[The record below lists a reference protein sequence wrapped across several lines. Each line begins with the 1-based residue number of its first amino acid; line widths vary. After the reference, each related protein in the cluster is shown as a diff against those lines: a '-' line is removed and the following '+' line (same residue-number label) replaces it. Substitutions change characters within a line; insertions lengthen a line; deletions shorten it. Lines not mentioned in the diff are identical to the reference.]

1 MNRLLVRCKAICSRM
16 LIVFM
21 LTSMLPAIHVSAAGV
36 TPPDSDAWTPYQQFL
51 NSDVSKK
58 EDMRATWIV
67 TVYNSDWPSSA
78 SLAITDTAA
87 RVEKQKQELS
97 NILDAAVASNLNAVM
112 FQVRPSSDALYK
124 SDLVP
129 WSTVMT
135 GTPGGDPGF
144 DPLEYAIDE
153 AHKRGIEL
161 HAWFNPY
168 RAATAVNDAMVAQLK
183 ALPKSI
189 FNTHF
194 DWIKKAYDG
203 VYVVDPGI
211 PEAQAW
217 IADSVMEVVNKYDID
232 GVHFDDY
239 FYHEGKAYDYDDKAT
254 FEKYKGGFT
263 DIGDWRRNNT
273 YKLISDI
280 SQKIRSAKPWV
291 QFGISPAGMWG
302 NIKDGHVNGSPTAG
316 GGPNYDRAF
325 ADTLRWGN
333 EGLIDYLTPQVYWPF
348 GRDVAPYGV
357 IATWWA
363 DHLTNPNTKLYMGM
377 GLYRVNDTTNP
388 TETGFLDPY
397 AKEEIIREI
406 QLNTNY
412 RSDITGRGIDG
423 SFLYQGSNI
432 VPGSR
437 IYKKEAVEEGVRT
450 AWVNKA
456 IAPKSTWKSSV
467 APAMPTNV
475 TAEAVDGVTQVTWTS
490 NDETGSTAYYAIYR
504 FAQNE
509 NLDTSDSTKIIAV
522 VGKAVDSDGKDIT
535 SYTDTAISDPSKVQY
550 VVTALDRLQNES
562 SPNAP
567 TPVSAID
574 ADITTA
580 AGTAPVLPLSV
591 KVNMTSGSPANM
603 MVKWDKITDPNLYS
617 AAGNS
622 FDVTGKVIHANG
634 TQTEMTVTAHVSVVA
649 PAIKYINPVIVR
661 TEQNTA
667 PVFPATVDVI
677 YTDSTVSSLPVI
689 WETPDPEDY
698 KNAAPFDEYRN
709 PSVKGI
715 QGIVDGTNLKAEG
728 NYIVYPAVNLYA
740 PIAVTTRVGIPPILP
755 PSVNTTY
762 TDGTSSSVAVV
773 WDDIPAENY
782 ASINDFT
789 VKGTVEGAAMKV
801 EAAVTVESA
810 VNIVSIDPVYVKT
823 GIGVAPKLPNTVKV
837 TYDDG
842 TKDTVLVTW
851 PIVDPAVDCL
861 TTHRFTVTGTINGT
875 STNVTATV
883 EVAAVIVLDDFEN
896 GVVNSGA
903 AQSMIKWTG
912 DSASST
918 PPTLSYDTA
927 IKHSGNSSLK
937 VDYKL
942 SKVAGTASAYVRPNQ
957 GTGLVFKPG
966 EVPQKIGFW
975 VYGNNVTT
983 FALRAEFRSGITA
996 GSTNTNQNISNT
1008 LNFTG
1013 WKYLEYTVAPSYQ
1026 TTGLTITLMPGI
1038 VATSSNDKVDS
1049 TIYIDDLVAVYGSE
1063 TKDTAEISG
1072 AIAAAQSLYDST
1084 TAGTGHGQYPLS
1096 ERTGLNAAI
1105 DAAASVMNNPAAVMA
1120 DLYSATDL
1128 LNSAVEAYIAAQ
1140 IVSERHQIIED
1151 YEDHGSGKSIVD
1163 WINDGGS
1170 TKPTIS
1176 YNNDPNYV
1184 KDGNR
1189 SFKIDYNFAG
1199 TTGTASAYVKGASY
1213 PNQKL
1218 KFTGENTPNKIG
1230 FWLYGNDETIFS
1242 LRAEIRKADG
1252 SSATTANFLPANS
1265 VMKSGWNFVTYDVP
1279 QATFN
1284 ASTGLLLNIMP
1295 GLVETSAA
1303 GRVNSTIYI
1312 DDLTAIYNVAPAATL
1327 NKTGLIGAIA
1337 TAKSLLLG
1345 AVEGTQGGQYPIG
1358 STAILNDA
1366 LIAAQSLVNST
1377 VQSDIDLAAETLNA
1391 AVNTFKTS
1399 QIPLIDIQGLKA
1411 AIDAAKAKHDLA
1423 VEGALPG
1430 QYQSGAKAALQAA
1443 IDAANTV
1450 YNNAGATQGDV
1461 EAAKTALAQ
1470 AVADFDGMV
1479 VSPLVTIDLDAA
1491 IAKAKALHDGA
1502 VAGTEPGQYPQQSID
1517 DLLSA
1522 ITAATTDKADAE
1534 TQSDIDRIL
1543 NDLNPAIKAF
1553 EDAMVPLDVDKTELI
1568 EAIADAQA
1576 KVNSTVVG
1584 TLGGQYP
1591 QNAKTAVTT
1600 AIAAAQVVLGDIH
1613 ADQDAIDVAVAALK
1627 TEVAKYLA
1635 ARIAAPWDK
1644 YHVPEETPVNKRE
1657 MRAAWISTV
1666 VNIDWPSTDSWKIED
1681 TQARAAAQ
1689 KADLIKILDDLA
1701 ETGANAVMFQV
1712 RPTSDAFYK
1721 SELAP
1726 WSYWLTG
1733 KQDVDPGFDP
1743 LEFAIE
1749 EAHKRNL
1756 ELHAWANPYRV
1767 SMPAAMYKDE
1777 SGKPLSD
1784 LKAVGD
1790 MLSKVPDSIYAKHP
1804 EWVKVGTNRF
1814 VLDPGIPEAAKYV
1827 EDSVMEIVENYDI
1840 DGIHFDDYFYV
1851 GSNGGFDAG
1860 YSDQSTYD
1868 TYADKTEFPKIE
1880 DWRRN
1885 NTYTLV
1891 KNLHNRI
1898 NAEKPW
1904 VKFGISPAGVW
1915 GNIKDGHPDG
1925 SETSAGIPNYDRAY
1939 ADTKKWVLEEIIDY
1953 ITPQV
1958 YWTFANSAAGYG
1970 VVSSWWSDLLKNN
1983 PDVKTQLYMGVG
1995 LYWLDPKEAATDKYW
2010 TTEGVGDQEIARQL
2024 KFNAANPN
2032 IDGTMIFTYNS
2043 FKANSPN
2050 ANSAASL
2057 IKNDLWATK
2066 ALMPAMPWKGGVAPE
2081 APVLVNAAFEDGS
2094 HTISWQDN
2102 DENTAYYAVYRF
2114 EDNEAVNINN
2124 PVKLIATVRKSE
2136 TGLQSYIDHTGK
2148 PTSNYVVTALNRLSD
2163 ESIPSNESTQLP
2175 IIDTTALDSVIVAA
2189 VELMDNAEVGTE
2201 AGQYPQEAIDALTAA
2216 VTIASAI
2223 KDNAKTQ
2230 EEIDRAVEGLKVAVE
2245 SFKAAQIPDP
2255 NVKVEKVSLDKET
2268 LQLNVGGVY
2277 QLNAIITPSGAAN
2290 KNVTWTSSDDGIAAV
2305 DNTGKVTAIAEGIAV
2320 ITVTTEDGNKTATSV
2335 VTVSM
2340 PSETIDTTELDNQI
2354 QIATDLRDTA
2364 AIGTNPGQYP
2374 QSAKDALEAAI
2385 TAALTAK
2392 ADAKTQEEIDRAVE
2406 GLKVAVESFKAAQIP
2421 DPNVK
2426 VEEVSLDKETL
2437 QLNVGGVYQFKAT
2450 ITPSGAANKNVTWT
2464 SSDDGIAA
2472 VDNTGKVTAIAE
2484 GIAVI
2489 TVTTEDG
2496 NKTATSVVTVS
2507 EPSESID
2514 TTELDNQIQIA
2525 TDLRDT
2531 AAIGTKPGQYPQS
2544 AKDALEAAIT
2554 AALTAKADAKTQEE
2568 IDSAT
2573 VNLKSAVARFIAAK
2587 IPAKVIHV
2595 PIHVTG
2601 VSLDKQTLELK
2612 IGDESQLTAAI
2623 RPSNADLME
2632 VTWKSSNENVAIV
2645 DRTGRVV
2652 AKGSGT
2658 AIITVTTTDGN
2669 MIATCI
2675 VNVSDPATEEEET
2688 KPEENVEV
2696 KFSDILGHWAEAS
2709 IKLAAAKGIISGYA
2723 DGTFKPK
2730 SEVTRAEFAVM
2741 LARMLNLQGN
2751 GAELEFND
2759 KAAIGSWAKQGIAQA
2774 VQAGIVKGYSDGSF
2788 RPNAK
2793 ISRVEMVTMIV
2804 NALGFADN
2812 SKATTVFADDAE
2824 IPAWASA
2831 AVAAAVEN
2839 GLVQGVGGNK
2849 FAPNQ
2854 TATRAESVVV
2864 LLRAL
2869 EFASK

>member
-1 MNRLLVRCKAICSRM
+1 MKRLSVRCKVICSRM
-16 LIVFM
+16 LIAFM
-21 LTSMLPAIHVSAAGV
+21 LTSMLPANIHAAGV
-36 TPPDSDAWTPYQQFL
+36 TPPDPNAWTPYQQYL

-78 SLAITDTAA
+78 SLAISDTAA
-87 RVEKQKQELS
+87 RVEKQKKELS
-97 NILDAAVASNLNAVM
+97 TILDAAVDSNLNAVM
-112 FQVRPSSDALYK
+112 FQVRPASDALYK

-144 DPLEYAIDE
+144 DPLEYAINE

-194 DWIKKAYDG
+194 DWIKKSYDG

-217 IADSVMEVVNKYDID
+217 VEDCVMEVVNKYNID

-273 YKLISDI
+273 YKLISDL

-302 NIKDGHVNGSPTAG
+302 NIKDGHANGSPTAG
-316 GGPNYDRAF
+316 GGPNYDRDF

-333 EGLIDYLTPQVYWPF
+333 EGLVDYLTPQVYWPF

-357 IATWWA
+357 IASWWA
-363 DHLTNPNTKLYMGM
+363 DHVTNPNTKLYMGM
-377 GLYRVNDTTNP
+377 GLYRVNDTTNS

-397 AKEEIIREI
+397 AKDEIIREI

-412 RSDITGRGIDG
+412 ISEITGRGING

-432 VPGSR
+432 VPGTG
-437 IYKKEAVEEGVRT
+437 IYKKEAVEKGVRT
-450 AWVNKA
+450 VWANKA

-475 TAEAVDGVTQVTWTS
+475 TAETAAGVTQVTWTS
-490 NDETGSTAYYAIYR
+490 NDEIGSTAYYVIYR
-504 FAQNE
+504 FAQDE

-522 VGKAVDSDGKDIT
+522 VGKTVDSDGKDMT
-535 SYTDTAISDPSKVQY
+535 SYTDTAVSDSSKVQY
-550 VVTALDRLQNES
+550 VVTALDSLHNES

-567 TPVSAID
+567 APVSAID
-574 ADITTA
+574 AEITTA
-580 AGTAPVLPLSV
+580 VGTAPVLPVSV

-622 FDVTGKVIHANG
+622 FDVTGTVINTNG
-634 TQTEMTVTAHVSVVA
+634 TLTEMTATAHVSVVVR
-649 PAIKYINPVIVR
+649 AIKYINPVIVT

-677 YTDSTVSSLPVI
+677 YTDNTVSSLPVI
-689 WETPDPEDY
+689 WETPDPADY
-698 KNAAPFDEYRN
+698 KNAAPFNEYKN

-728 NYIVYPAVNLYA
+728 NYIVYPAVNSYA
-740 PIAVTTRVGIPPILP
+740 PIAVKTRVGIPPILP
-755 PSVNTTY
+755 PSVNATY
-762 TDGTSSSVAVV
+762 SDGTSSSVAVV
-773 WDDIPAENY
+773 WDDIPAAYY
-782 ASINDFT
+782 ASINAFT
-789 VKGTVEGAAMKV
+789 VKGTVEGAAMKA
-801 EAAVTVESA
+801 EAAVTVERA

-837 TYDDG
+837 TYDDD

-851 PIVDPAVDCL
+851 PSVDPAVNCIS
-861 TTHRFTVTGTINGT
+861 THRFTVTGTINGT

-896 GVVNSGA
+896 GVINGGA
-903 AQSMIKWTG
+903 AQSMMKWTG
-912 DSASST
+912 DSVSST

-957 GTGLVFKPG
+957 GTGIVFKPG
-966 EVPQKIGFW
+966 EVPQKIGLW
-975 VYGNNVTT
+975 VYGNNVKTYS
-983 FALRAEFRSGITA
+983 LRAEFRAGITT
-996 GSTNTNQNISNT
+996 GSTNTNQDISNT

-1026 TTGLTITLMPGI
+1026 STGLCITLMPGI
-1038 VATSSNDKVDS
+1038 IATSSNDKVDS

-1084 TAGTGHGQYPLS
+1084 TAGTGNGQYPLS
-1096 ERTGLNAAI
+1096 ERKGLNAAI

-1120 DLYSATDL
+1120 DIYSATDL
-1128 LNSAVEAYIAAQ
+1128 LNSAVDAYIAVQ

-1151 YEDHGSGKSIVD
+1151 YEDHGSGKSMVD

-1170 TKPTIS
+1170 TKPAIS
-1176 YNNDPNYV
+1176 YINDPNYV
-1184 KDGNR
+1184 KNGNR

-1199 TTGTASAYVKGASY
+1199 TSGTASAYVKGASY
-1213 PNQKL
+1213 PNPKL
-1218 KFTGENTPNKIG
+1218 KFTGDDTPNKIG
-1230 FWLYGNDETIFS
+1230 FWLYGNNETIFS

-1252 SSATTANFLPANS
+1252 SSPTTANFLPSNS
-1265 VMKSGWNFVTYDVP
+1265 VMKSGWNFVTYDLSL
-1279 QATFN
+1279 ANFN

-1312 DDLTAIYNVAPAATL
+1312 DDLTAIYNITPAATL
-1327 NKTGLIGAIA
+1327 NKTALIGAIA

-1358 STAILNDA
+1358 STANLNVA
-1366 LIAAQSLVNST
+1366 LIAAQSLVSST
-1377 VQSDIDLAAETLNA
+1377 VQSDIDSAAETLNA

-1399 QIPLIDIQGLKA
+1399 QIPLIDYQGLKA

-1450 YNNAGATQGDV
+1450 YNNAGATKDDV
-1461 EAAKTALAQ
+1461 EEAKTALAQ
-1470 AVADFDGMV
+1470 AVADFDGRV

-1517 DLLSA
+1517 DLASA
-1522 ITAATTDKADAE
+1522 ITAATTAKADAG
-1534 TQSDIDRIL
+1534 TQTDIDRIL
-1543 NDLNPAIKAF
+1543 NNLNAVIKTF
-1553 EDAMVPLDVDKTELI
+1553 EDAMVPLVVDKTELN
-1568 EAIADAQA
+1568 EAIAVAQA
-1576 KVNSTVVG
+1576 KVNATVAG

-1591 QNAKTAVTT
+1591 QAAKTAVTT
-1600 AIAAAQVVLGDIH
+1600 AIAAAQVVLVDIH
-1613 ADQDAIDVAVAALK
+1613 AKQDAIDDAVAALN

-1644 YHVPEETPVNKRE
+1644 YNIPEETPVNKRE

-1681 TQARAAAQ
+1681 TQARMAVQ
-1689 KADLIKILDDLA
+1689 KADLIKILDDLV

-1733 KQDVDPGFDP
+1733 KQDGDPGFDP
-1743 LEFAIE
+1743 LQFAIE

-1767 SMPAAMYKDE
+1767 SMPAALYQDE
-1777 SGKPLSD
+1777 SGKPLTD
-1784 LKAVGD
+1784 LNAVGD

-1804 EWVKVGTNRF
+1804 EWIKVGTSRF
-1814 VLDPGIPEAAKYV
+1814 VLDPGIPEAQKYV
-1827 EDSVMEIVENYDI
+1827 EDSIMEIVENYDI

-1860 YSDQSTYD
+1860 YSDKSTYD
-1868 TYADKTEFPKIE
+1868 TYADKAQFPKIE

-1891 KNLHNRI
+1891 NNLHNKI
-1898 NAEKPW
+1898 NAVKPW

-1925 SETSAGIPNYDRAY
+1925 SDTSAGIPNYDRAY
-1939 ADTKKWVLEEIIDY
+1939 ADTKKWVLEGIIDY
-1953 ITPQV
+1953 ICPQV

-1983 PDVKTQLYMGVG
+1983 PSVQTQLYIGVG
-1995 LYWLDPKEAATDKYW
+1995 LYWLNPDDEVTSDKYW
-2010 TTEGVGDQEIARQL
+2010 TTLGVGDQEIARQL
-2024 KFNAANPN
+2024 KFNAANPD

-2043 FKANSPN
+2043 FKANYPN
-2050 ANSAASL
+2050 AISAASL
-2057 IKNDLWATK
+2057 IRTTYGLTK
-2066 ALMPAMPWKGGVAPE
+2066 PLCRQCRG
-2081 APVLVNAAFEDGS
+2081 
-2094 HTISWQDN
+2094 
-2102 DENTAYYAVYRF
+2102 R
-2114 EDNEAVNINN
+2114 
-2124 PVKLIATVRKSE
+2124 
-2136 TGLQSYIDHTGK
+2136 
-2148 PTSNYVVTALNRLSD
+2148 
-2163 ESIPSNESTQLP
+2163 
-2175 IIDTTALDSVIVAA
+2175 
-2189 VELMDNAEVGTE
+2189 VELH
-2201 AGQYPQEAIDALTAA
+2201 
-2216 VTIASAI
+2216 
-2223 KDNAKTQ
+2223 
-2230 EEIDRAVEGLKVAVE
+2230 LK
-2245 SFKAAQIPDP
+2245 
-2255 NVKVEKVSLDKET
+2255 
-2268 LQLNVGGVY
+2268 
-2277 QLNAIITPSGAAN
+2277 
-2290 KNVTWTSSDDGIAAV
+2290 
-2305 DNTGKVTAIAEGIAV
+2305 
-2320 ITVTTEDGNKTATSV
+2320 
-2335 VTVSM
+2335 
-2340 PSETIDTTELDNQI
+2340 
-2354 QIATDLRDTA
+2354 LR
-2364 AIGTNPGQYP
+2364 Y
-2374 QSAKDALEAAI
+2374 
-2385 TAALTAK
+2385 
-2392 ADAKTQEEIDRAVE
+2392 
-2406 GLKVAVESFKAAQIP
+2406 
-2421 DPNVK
+2421 
-2426 VEEVSLDKETL
+2426 
-2437 QLNVGGVYQFKAT
+2437 
-2450 ITPSGAANKNVTWT
+2450 
-2464 SSDDGIAA
+2464 
-2472 VDNTGKVTAIAE
+2472 
-2484 GIAVI
+2484 
-2489 TVTTEDG
+2489 
-2496 NKTATSVVTVS
+2496 
-2507 EPSESID
+2507 
-2514 TTELDNQIQIA
+2514 
-2525 TDLRDT
+2525 
-2531 AAIGTKPGQYPQS
+2531 
-2544 AKDALEAAIT
+2544 
-2554 AALTAKADAKTQEE
+2554 
-2568 IDSAT
+2568 
-2573 VNLKSAVARFIAAK
+2573 
-2587 IPAKVIHV
+2587 
-2595 PIHVTG
+2595 
-2601 VSLDKQTLELK
+2601 
-2612 IGDESQLTAAI
+2612 
-2623 RPSNADLME
+2623 
-2632 VTWKSSNENVAIV
+2632 
-2645 DRTGRVV
+2645 
-2652 AKGSGT
+2652 
-2658 AIITVTTTDGN
+2658 
-2669 MIATCI
+2669 
-2675 VNVSDPATEEEET
+2675 
-2688 KPEENVEV
+2688 
-2696 KFSDILGHWAEAS
+2696 
-2709 IKLAAAKGIISGYA
+2709 
-2723 DGTFKPK
+2723 
-2730 SEVTRAEFAVM
+2730 
-2741 LARMLNLQGN
+2741 
-2751 GAELEFND
+2751 
-2759 KAAIGSWAKQGIAQA
+2759 
-2774 VQAGIVKGYSDGSF
+2774 
-2788 RPNAK
+2788 
-2793 ISRVEMVTMIV
+2793 
-2804 NALGFADN
+2804 
-2812 SKATTVFADDAE
+2812 
-2824 IPAWASA
+2824 
-2831 AVAAAVEN
+2831 
-2839 GLVQGVGGNK
+2839 
-2849 FAPNQ
+2849 
-2854 TATRAESVVV
+2854 
-2864 LLRAL
+2864 
-2869 EFASK
+2869 

>member
-1 MNRLLVRCKAICSRM
+1 MNRLSVRCKAICSWM
-16 LIVFM
+16 LIVVM

-36 TPPDSDAWTPYQQFL
+36 TPPDSDAWTPYQQYL

-78 SLAITDTAA
+78 SLAISDATE

-112 FQVRPSSDALYK
+112 FQVRSSSDALYK

-129 WSTVMT
+129 WSIVMT

-144 DPLEYAIDE
+144 DPLEYAINE

-273 YKLISDI
+273 YKLISDL

-291 QFGISPAGMWG
+291 QFGISPAGMWA
-302 NIKDGHVNGSPTAG
+302 NMKDGHVNGSPTAG
-316 GGPNYDRAF
+316 GGPNYDRSF

-377 GLYRVNDTTNP
+377 GLYRVNDTTNS
-388 TETGFLDPY
+388 TETAFLDPY
-397 AKEEIIREI
+397 AKDEIIREI

-412 RSDITGRGIDG
+412 RSEMTGRGIDG

-432 VPGSR
+432 VPGSK

-450 AWVNKA
+450 AWANKA
-456 IAPKSTWKSSV
+456 IAPKLTWKSSV

-475 TAEAVDGVTQVTWTS
+475 TAEAVDGVTQVAWTS
-490 NDETGSTAYYAIYR
+490 SDETDSTAYYVIYR
-504 FAQNE
+504 FAQDE
-509 NLDTSDSTKIIAV
+509 NPDTSDSTKIIAV
-522 VGKAVDSDGKDIT
+522 VGKTIT
-535 SYTDTAISDPSKVQY
+535 SYTDTAVSDPSKVQY
-550 VVTALDRLQNES
+550 VVTALDRLHNES

-574 ADITTA
+574 ADLTTA
-580 AGTAPVLPLSV
+580 VGTAPVLPVSV

-603 MVKWDKITDPNLYS
+603 MVKWEKITDPNLYS

-622 FDVTGKVIHANG
+622 FDVTGTVIHTNG
-634 TQTEMTVTAHVSVVA
+634 TLTGMTVKAHVSVVA
-649 PAIKYINPVIVR
+649 PAIKYMNPVIVR

-677 YTDSTVSSLPVI
+677 YTDHTVSSLPVI

-698 KNAAPFDEYRN
+698 KNAAPFNEYRN

-728 NYIVYPAVNLYA
+728 NYIVYPAVNVYA

-755 PSVNTTY
+755 PSVNATY

-782 ASINDFT
+782 ASMNNFT

-810 VNIVSIDPVYVKT
+810 VNITSIDPVYVKT

-851 PIVDPAVDCL
+851 PSVDPAVDCL

-875 STNVTATV
+875 STTVTATV

-896 GVVNSGA
+896 GVVNGGA
-903 AQSMIKWTG
+903 AQSMIRWTG

-927 IKHSGNSSLK
+927 IKHSGNSALK

-966 EVPQKIGFW
+966 EVPQKIGFR

-983 FALRAEFRSGITA
+983 FALRAEFRAGITA

-1038 VATSSNDKVDS
+1038 VATSTNDKVDS

-1063 TKDTAEISG
+1063 TKDTTEISG

-1084 TAGTGHGQYPLS
+1084 TAGTGHGQHPLS
-1096 ERTGLNAAI
+1096 ERMGLYAAI
-1105 DAAASVMNNPAAVMA
+1105 EAAASVMNNPAAVMA

-1128 LNSAVEAYIAAQ
+1128 LNSAVDAYIAAQ

-1176 YNNDPNYV
+1176 YNNDPHYV
-1184 KDGNR
+1184 KNGNR

-1252 SSATTANFLPANS
+1252 TSATTANFLPANS

-1303 GRVNSTIYI
+1303 GRVNSTIYM
-1312 DDLTAIYNVAPAATL
+1312 DDLTAIYNVTPAATL
-1327 NKTGLIGAIA
+1327 NKTALIGAIA

-1366 LIAAQSLVNST
+1366 LIAAQSLVSST
-1377 VQSDIDLAAETLNA
+1377 VQSDIDRAAETLNA

-1411 AIDAAKAKHDLA
+1411 AIDSAKAKHDLA

-1430 QYQSGAKAALQAA
+1430 QYQSGAKAALQAV

-1502 VAGTEPGQYPQQSID
+1502 DAGTEPGQYPQQSID
-1517 DLLSA
+1517 DLASA
-1522 ITAATTDKADAE
+1522 ITAATTAKADAK

-1543 NDLNPAIKAF
+1543 NDLNAVIKAF
-1553 EDAMVPLDVDKTELI
+1553 EDAMVPLNVDKTELNM
-1568 EAIADAQA
+1568 AIADAQA

-1600 AIAAAQVVLGDIH
+1600 AIAAAQAVVGDIH
-1613 ADQDAIDVAVAALK
+1613 ADQVAIDVAVAALN

-1644 YHVPEETPVNKRE
+1644 YNVPEETPVNKRE

-1681 TQARAAAQ
+1681 TQARAAVQ

-1743 LEFAIE
+1743 LQFAIE

-1784 LKAVGD
+1784 LNAVGN
-1790 MLSKVPDSIYAKHP
+1790 MLSQVPDSIYAKHP
-1804 EWVKVGTNRF
+1804 EWIKIGTSRF

-1898 NAEKPW
+1898 NEAKPW

-1915 GNIKDGHPDG
+1915 GNKKDGHPDG

-1970 VVSSWWSDLLKNN
+1970 VVSSWWSDLLENN
-1983 PDVKTQLYMGVG
+1983 PDVHTQLYMGVG
-1995 LYWLDPKEAATDKYW
+1995 LYWLNPVEGTTDKFW
-2010 TTEGVGDQEIARQL
+2010 NTPGVGDQEIARQL

-2043 FKANSPN
+2043 LKVNSPN
-2050 ANSAASL
+2050 AASAASL

-2081 APVLVNAAFEDGS
+2081 APVLVSATFEDGS

-2114 EDNEAVNINN
+2114 EDNEAVDINN
-2124 PVKLIATVRKSE
+2124 PVKLIAKVRKSE
-2136 TGLQSYIDHTGK
+2136 TGPQSYTDQTGQ

-2163 ESIPSNESTQLP
+2163 ESIPSNESTQSP
-2175 IIDTTALDSVIVAA
+2175 IIDTSSLDSEIVAA

-2216 VTIASAI
+2216 VSIASAI
-2223 KDNAKTQ
+2223 KVNAKTQ
-2230 EEIDRAVEGLKVAVE
+2230 EEIDRAAEGLKAAVE
-2245 SFKAAQIPDP
+2245 SFKAAQIVDP
-2255 NVKVEKVSLDKET
+2255 NIKVEEVSLDQET

-2277 QLNAIITPSGAAN
+2277 QLKATITPSGAAN

-2340 PSETIDTTELDNQI
+2340 PSETIDTTELDNQLK
-2354 QIATDLRDTA
+2354 IAADLRDTA
-2364 AIGTNPGQYP
+2364 GIGTNPGQYP

-2392 ADAKTQEEIDRAVE
+2392 ADAKTQED
-2406 GLKVAVESFKAAQIP
+2406 
-2421 DPNVK
+2421 
-2426 VEEVSLDKETL
+2426 
-2437 QLNVGGVYQFKAT
+2437 
-2450 ITPSGAANKNVTWT
+2450 
-2464 SSDDGIAA
+2464 
-2472 VDNTGKVTAIAE
+2472 
-2484 GIAVI
+2484 
-2489 TVTTEDG
+2489 
-2496 NKTATSVVTVS
+2496 
-2507 EPSESID
+2507 
-2514 TTELDNQIQIA
+2514 
-2525 TDLRDT
+2525 
-2531 AAIGTKPGQYPQS
+2531 
-2544 AKDALEAAIT
+2544 
-2554 AALTAKADAKTQEE
+2554 

-2573 VNLKSAVARFIAAK
+2573 VNLRSAVARFIAAK
-2587 IPAKVIHV
+2587 IPVHEVIYV

-2601 VSLDKQTLELK
+2601 VSLDKQTLELN
-2612 IGDESQLTAAI
+2612 IGDESQLTATI
-2623 RPSNADLME
+2623 RPSNADLKQ

-2645 DRTGRVV
+2645 DRAGRVV

-2669 MIATCI
+2669 MTATCV
-2675 VNVSDPATEEEET
+2675 VNVSAPVTEEEEP

-2759 KAAIGSWAKQGIAQA
+2759 MAAIGSWAKQGIAQA
-2774 VQAGIVKGYSDGSF
+2774 VEAGIVKGYSDGSF

-2824 IPAWASA
+2824 IPAWARA

>member
-1 MNRLLVRCKAICSRM
+1 MNRLSVRYKAICSWM
-16 LIVFM
+16 LIVLM

-36 TPPDSDAWTPYQQFL
+36 TPPDSDAWTPYQKFL

-112 FQVRPSSDALYK
+112 FQVRSSSDALYK

-129 WSTVMT
+129 WSVVMT

-144 DPLEYAIDE
+144 DPLEYAIEE

-217 IADSVMEVVNKYDID
+217 IVDSVMEVVNKYDID

-239 FYHEGKAYDYDDKAT
+239 FYHEGKAYDYDDTAT

-263 DIGDWRRNNT
+263 DRGDWRRNNT
-273 YKLISDI
+273 YKLISDL

-302 NIKDGHVNGSPTAG
+302 NMKDGHVNGSPTAG

-377 GLYRVNDTTNP
+377 GLYRVNDTTNA

-397 AKEEIIREI
+397 AKDEIIREI

-412 RSDITGRGIDG
+412 ISEKTGRGIDG

-437 IYKKEAVEEGVRT
+437 IYKKEAVENGVRT
-450 AWVNKA
+450 AWANKA
-456 IAPKSTWKSSV
+456 IAPASSWKSSV

-475 TAEAVDGVTQVTWTS
+475 TAKAVDGVTQVTWTS

-504 FAQNE
+504 FAEDE
-509 NLDTSDSTKIIAV
+509 NVDTSDSTKIIAV
-522 VGKAVDSDGKDIT
+522 VGKTVDGDGKDIT
-535 SYTDTAISDPSKVQY
+535 SYTDTAVSDPSKVQY
-550 VVTALDRLQNES
+550 IVTALDRLQNES

-574 ADITTA
+574 ANITTA
-580 AGTAPVLPLSV
+580 VGTAPVLPVSV
-591 KVNMTSGSPANM
+591 SVNMTSGSPANM

-617 AAGNS
+617 AAGNR
-622 FDVTGKVIHANG
+622 FDVTGTVMNTNG
-634 TQTEMTVTAHVSVVA
+634 TLTEMTVTAHVSVVA
-649 PAIKYINPVIVR
+649 PVIKYINPVIVR

-677 YTDSTVSSLPVI
+677 YTDNTVSSLPVT

-698 KNAAPFDEYRN
+698 KNAAPFNEYRN

-728 NYIVYPAVNLYA
+728 NYIVYPAVDLYA

-755 PSVNTTY
+755 PSVNATY

-773 WDDIPAENY
+773 WDNIPAENY
-782 ASINDFT
+782 ASINTFT

-823 GIGVAPKLPNTVKV
+823 GIGVAPKLPNTVNV
-837 TYDDG
+837 TYDDDS
-842 TKDTVLVTW
+842 KDTLLITW
-851 PIVDPAVDCL
+851 PSVDPAA
-861 TTHRFTVTGTINGT
+861 TSSTRRFTVTGTINGT

-896 GVVNSGA
+896 GGA
-903 AQSMIKWTG
+903 AQSMITWTG
-912 DSASST
+912 GSASNTS
-918 PPTLSYDTA
+918 PDLSYDIA

-937 VDYKL
+937 VDYNLTKAA
-942 SKVAGTASAYVRPNQ
+942 STGSAYLRPNN
-957 GTGLVFKPG
+957 GTGIVFKPG

-975 VYGNNVTT
+975 VYGNNVQTYS
-983 FALRAEFRSGITA
+983 LRAEFRSGLTW
-996 GSTNTNQNISNT
+996 GSPNTNQDIFNT

-1013 WKYLEYTVAPSYQ
+1013 WKYQEYTVAPSYQ
-1026 TTGLTITLMPGI
+1026 ATGLTITLMPGI
-1038 VATSSNDKVDS
+1038 IATSANDKVDS

-1063 TKDTAEISG
+1063 TLDTAEISG

-1084 TAGTGHGQYPLS
+1084 TAGTGNGQYPLS
-1096 ERTGLNAAI
+1096 ERMGLHAAI

-1128 LNSAVEAYIAAQ
+1128 LNSAVDAYMAAQ
-1140 IVSERHQIIED
+1140 IVTERHQIIED
-1151 YEDHGSGKSIVD
+1151 YEDHGSGKSMVD
-1163 WINDGGS
+1163 WISDSNS
-1170 TKPTIS
+1170 NTKPTIS
-1176 YNNDPNYV
+1176 YSNDPNFV
-1184 KDGNR
+1184 KNGNR

-1199 TTGTASAYVKGASY
+1199 TSGTASAYVKGAAY
-1213 PNQKL
+1213 PNSKL
-1218 KFTGENTPNKIG
+1218 KFTGDHTPNKIG
-1230 FWLYGNDETIFS
+1230 FWLYGNDEKINS
-1242 LRAEIRKADG
+1242 LRAEVRKADG

-1284 ASTGLLLNIMP
+1284 SSTGLLLNIMP
-1295 GLVETSAA
+1295 GLVETSTNGS

-1312 DDLTAIYNVAPAATL
+1312 DDLTVIYTVTPAATI
-1327 NKTGLIGAIA
+1327 NETALIGAIA

-1345 AVEGTQGGQYPIG
+1345 AVEGTQGGQYPVG

-1366 LIAAQSLVNST
+1366 LIAAQALVSST
-1377 VQSDIDLAAETLNA
+1377 VQSDIDRAAEILNA
-1391 AVNTFKTS
+1391 AVITFKAS
-1399 QIPLIDIQGLKA
+1399 QVPLIDKPGLKA
-1411 AIDAAKAKHDLA
+1411 AIDTAQAKHDLA
-1423 VEGALPG
+1423 VEGPKPG
-1430 QYQSGAKAALQAA
+1430 QYQSGAKATLQAA
-1443 IDAANTV
+1443 INAANTV
-1450 YNNAGATQGDV
+1450 YINAGATQGDV

-1470 AVADFDGMV
+1470 AVADFDGKV
-1479 VSPLVTIDLDAA
+1479 VPPIVTIDLDAA
-1491 IAKAKALHDGA
+1491 IAKAKALHEGA
-1502 VAGTEPGQYPQQSID
+1502 AAGTEPGQYPQQSMD
-1517 DLLSA
+1517 DMASA
-1522 ITAATTDKADAE
+1522 ITAATTAKADAA
-1534 TQSDIDRIL
+1534 TQTEVDRIL
-1543 NDLNPAIKAF
+1543 NDLNAAIKAF
-1553 EDAMVPLDVDKTELI
+1553 EDAMVPLNVDKSELI
-1568 EAIADAQA
+1568 EAIAAAQA

-1591 QNAKTAVTT
+1591 QDARTAVTT
-1600 AIAAAQVVLGDIH
+1600 AIAAAQAVLGDIH
-1613 ADQDAIDVAVAALK
+1613 AGQDATADAVTDLNI
-1627 TEVAKYLA
+1627 EVATYLA
-1635 ARIAAPWDK
+1635 ARIAAPWDD
-1644 YHVPEETPVNKRE
+1644 YNVPEETPVNKRE

-1681 TQARAAAQ
+1681 TEARAAAQ

-1701 ETGANAVMFQV
+1701 ESGANAVMFQV

-1743 LEFAIE
+1743 LQFAIE
-1749 EAHKRNL
+1749 EAHERNL

-1777 SGKPLSD
+1777 SGNPLKN
-1784 LKAVGD
+1784 LEAVGD
-1790 MLSKVPDSIYAKHP
+1790 MLRTVTDSVYAKHP
-1804 EWVKVGTNRF
+1804 EWIKVGTSRY

-1827 EDSVMEIVENYDI
+1827 EDAVMEIVENYDI

-1868 TYADKTEFPKIE
+1868 TYADKTDFPKIE

-1891 KNLHNRI
+1891 KNLSSRI
-1898 NAEKPW
+1898 NAVKPW

-1915 GNIKDGHPDG
+1915 GNIKDGHLDG
-1925 SETSAGIPNYDRAY
+1925 SDTSAGIPNYDRAY

-1958 YWTFANSAAGYG
+1958 YWTFNNSAAGYG
-1970 VVSSWWSDLLKNN
+1970 IVTSWWSDLLQNYPN
-1983 PDVKTQLYMGVG
+1983 VRTQLYIGVG
-1995 LYWLDPKEAATDKYW
+1995 FYWLNPAEGTTDKYW
-2010 TTEGVGDQEIARQL
+2010 NTLGVGDQEIARQL

-2043 FKANSPN
+2043 LKVNSPN
-2050 ANSAASL
+2050 AISAASL
-2057 IKNDLWATK
+2057 IKNDLWANK

-2081 APVLVNAAFEDGS
+2081 APVLVSAAFENGS
-2094 HTISWQDN
+2094 NTISWQDN
-2102 DENTAYYAVYRF
+2102 DVNTAYYAVYRF
-2114 EDNEAVNINN
+2114 EDNEAVDINN
-2124 PVKLIATVRKSE
+2124 PVKLIAKVRKTE
-2136 TGLQSYIDHTGK
+2136 TGLQSYTDNTGK

-2163 ESIPSNESTQLP
+2163 ESLPSNESL
-2175 IIDTTALDSVIVAA
+2175 
-2189 VELMDNAEVGTE
+2189 
-2201 AGQYPQEAIDALTAA
+2201 
-2216 VTIASAI
+2216 
-2223 KDNAKTQ
+2223 
-2230 EEIDRAVEGLKVAVE
+2230 
-2245 SFKAAQIPDP
+2245 
-2255 NVKVEKVSLDKET
+2255 
-2268 LQLNVGGVY
+2268 
-2277 QLNAIITPSGAAN
+2277 
-2290 KNVTWTSSDDGIAAV
+2290 
-2305 DNTGKVTAIAEGIAV
+2305 
-2320 ITVTTEDGNKTATSV
+2320 
-2335 VTVSM
+2335 
-2340 PSETIDTTELDNQI
+2340 PSETMDTTELDNQI
-2354 QIATDLRDTA
+2354 KIATDLRDTA
-2364 AIGTNPGQYP
+2364 GIGANPGQYP

-2392 ADAKTQEEIDRAVE
+2392 VDAQTQEDID
-2406 GLKVAVESFKAAQIP
+2406 
-2421 DPNVK
+2421 N
-2426 VEEVSLDKETL
+2426 
-2437 QLNVGGVYQFKAT
+2437 
-2450 ITPSGAANKNVTWT
+2450 
-2464 SSDDGIAA
+2464 
-2472 VDNTGKVTAIAE
+2472 
-2484 GIAVI
+2484 
-2489 TVTTEDG
+2489 
-2496 NKTATSVVTVS
+2496 
-2507 EPSESID
+2507 
-2514 TTELDNQIQIA
+2514 
-2525 TDLRDT
+2525 
-2531 AAIGTKPGQYPQS
+2531 
-2544 AKDALEAAIT
+2544 
-2554 AALTAKADAKTQEE
+2554 
-2568 IDSAT
+2568 AT
-2573 VNLKSAVARFIAAK
+2573 VNLKSAVARFMAAK
-2587 IPAKVIHV
+2587 TPERGV
-2595 PIHVTG
+2595 IHVTG

-2612 IGDESQLTAAI
+2612 IGDESRLTATI
-2623 RPSNADLME
+2623 RPSNADITQ
-2632 VTWKSSNENVAIV
+2632 VTWKSSNENVATV
-2645 DRTGRVV
+2645 DSAGRVV

-2658 AIITVTTTDGN
+2658 AIITVTTADGN
-2669 MIATCI
+2669 MTATAV
-2675 VNVSDPATEEEET
+2675 VNVSASTSKPFYKGMVDIDVIKALVEKSNAAPELTFKDVPKDSSIAKTIGLAT
-2688 KPEENVEV
+2688 
-2696 KFSDILGHWAEAS
+2696 
-2709 IKLAAAKGIISGYA
+2709 KLGIIRGYA
-2723 DGTFKPK
+2723 DGSFKANAQ
-2730 SEVTRAEFAVM
+2730 VTRAEFATMLVKALGLTPQDDSSFKDTQGHWAADAIATLKASGIINGYLDGTFKPNQNISRAEIVAMLSKVM
-2741 LARMLNLQGN
+2741 NTTLVKEDKFKDVSGN
-2751 GAELEFND
+2751 WAEAEINALSD
-2759 KAAIGSWAKQGIAQA
+2759 M
-2774 VQAGIVKGYSDGSF
+2774 GIVKGKSSGLF
-2788 RPNAK
+2788 EPNAK
-2793 ISRVEMVTMIV
+2793 
-2804 NALGFADN
+2804 
-2812 SKATTVFADDAE
+2812 
-2824 IPAWASA
+2824 
-2831 AVAAAVEN
+2831 
-2839 GLVQGVGGNK
+2839 
-2849 FAPNQ
+2849 
-2854 TATRAESVVV
+2854 ATRYES
-2864 LLRAL
+2864 LLMILRMLNISLDFSL
-2869 EFASK
+2869 EVE

>member
-1 MNRLLVRCKAICSRM
+1 
-16 LIVFM
+16 M

-36 TPPDSDAWTPYQQFL
+36 TPPDSDAWTPYQKYL

-78 SLAITDTAA
+78 SLAITDPAA

-112 FQVRPSSDALYK
+112 FQVRSSSDALYK

-129 WSTVMT
+129 WSVVMT

-144 DPLEYAIDE
+144 DPLEYAIEE

-183 ALPKSI
+183 ELPKSI

-217 IADSVMEVVNKYDID
+217 IVDSVMEVVNNYDID

-239 FYHEGKAYDYDDKAT
+239 FYHEGKAYDYDDTAT

-263 DIGDWRRNNT
+263 DRGDWRRNNT
-273 YKLISDI
+273 YKLISDL
-280 SQKIRSAKPWV
+280 SQEIRSAKPWV
-291 QFGISPAGMWG
+291 QFGISPAGMWA
-302 NIKDGHVNGSPTAG
+302 NIKDGHANGSPTAG
-316 GGPNYDRAF
+316 GGPNYDRSF

-363 DHLTNPNTKLYMGM
+363 DHLTNSNTKLYMGM
-377 GLYRVNDTTNP
+377 GLYRVNDTTNS
-388 TETGFLDPY
+388 TETGFLDPF

-412 RSDITGRGIDG
+412 ISEITGRGIDG

-450 AWVNKA
+450 AWANKA
-456 IAPKSTWKSSV
+456 IAPKSIWKSSV

-490 NDETGSTAYYAIYR
+490 NDETGSTAYYVIYR
-504 FAQNE
+504 FAQDE
-509 NLDTSDSTKIIAV
+509 NVDTSDSTKIIAV
-522 VGKAVDSDGKDIT
+522 VGKTVDSDGKDIT
-535 SYTDTAISDPSKVQY
+535 SYTDTAVSDPSKVQY

-567 TPVSAID
+567 APVSAID
-574 ADITTA
+574 ANITTA
-580 AGTAPVLPLSV
+580 VGTAPVLPVSV
-591 KVNMTSGSPANM
+591 KVNMTSGTPVNM

-622 FDVTGKVIHANG
+622 FDVTGKVIHTNG
-634 TQTEMTVTAHVSVVA
+634 TLTEMTVKAHVSVVA

-677 YTDSTVSSLPVI
+677 YTDNTVSSLPVL
-689 WETPDPEDY
+689 WETPNPEDY
-698 KNAAPFDEYRN
+698 KNAAPFNEYRN

-715 QGIVDGTNLKAEG
+715 QGTVDGTNLKAEG

-740 PIAVTTRVGIPPILP
+740 PIAVNTRVGIPPILP
-755 PSVNTTY
+755 PSVNATY

-773 WDDIPAENY
+773 WDDIPAANY
-782 ASINDFT
+782 ASTNTFT
-789 VKGTVEGAAMKV
+789 VNGTVEGAAMKV
-801 EAAVTVESA
+801 EAAVTVERA
-810 VNIVSIDPVYVKT
+810 VDIVSIDPVYVKT
-823 GIGVAPKLPNTVKV
+823 GIGVAPKLPSTVKV

-842 TKDTVLVTW
+842 TKDTVLITW
-851 PIVDPAVDCL
+851 PSVDPAVTL
-861 TTHRFTVTGTINGT
+861 STHRFTVTGTINGT

-903 AQSMIKWTG
+903 AQSMMKWTG
-912 DSASST
+912 DSVSST

-957 GTGLVFKPG
+957 GTGIVFKPG

-975 VYGNNVTT
+975 VYGNNVQT
-983 FALRAEFRSGITA
+983 FALRAEFRAGITT

-1013 WKYLEYTVAPSYQ
+1013 WKYLEYPVAPSYQ

-1038 VATSSNDKVDS
+1038 IATSSNDKVDS

-1084 TAGTGHGQYPLS
+1084 TAGTGNGQYPLS
-1096 ERTGLNAAI
+1096 ERIGLHAAI

-1120 DLYSATDL
+1120 DMYSATDL
-1128 LNSAVEAYIAAQ
+1128 LNSAVDAYMAAQ

-1151 YEDHGSGKSIVD
+1151 YEDHGSGKSMVD
-1163 WINDGGS
+1163 WVNDGGS
-1170 TKPTIS
+1170 TRPTIS
-1176 YNNDPNYV
+1176 YTNDPNYV
-1184 KDGNR
+1184 KNGNR

-1199 TTGTASAYVKGASY
+1199 TSGTASAYIKGASY
-1213 PNQKL
+1213 PNPKL
-1218 KFTGENTPNKIG
+1218 KFTGDNTPNKIG

-1242 LRAEIRKADG
+1242 LRAEVRKADG
-1252 SSATTANFLPANS
+1252 SSPTTANFLPANS

-1295 GLVETSAA
+1295 GLVETSAN

-1312 DDLTAIYNVAPAATL
+1312 DDLTAIYNITPAATL
-1327 NKTGLIGAIA
+1327 NKTALIGAIA

-1358 STAILNDA
+1358 SIADLNDA
-1366 LIAAQSLVNST
+1366 LIAAQSLVSST
-1377 VQSDIDLAAETLNA
+1377 VQSDIDRAAEILNA

-1399 QIPLIDIQGLKA
+1399 QIPLIDLQGLKA
-1411 AIDAAKAKHDLA
+1411 AIDAAEAKHDIA

-1450 YNNAGATQGDV
+1450 YNNAGATQGEV

-1470 AVADFDGMV
+1470 AVADFDGKV
-1479 VSPLVTIDLDAA
+1479 VPPLVTIDLEAA

-1502 VAGTEPGQYPQQSID
+1502 AAGTEPGQYPQGAID
-1517 DLLSA
+1517 DLASA
-1522 ITAATTDKADAE
+1522 ITAATTAKADAE
-1534 TQSDIDRIL
+1534 TQTDIDRIL
-1543 NDLNPAIKAF
+1543 NDLNAAIKAF
-1553 EDAMVPLDVDKTELI
+1553 EAAMVPLNVDKTELND
-1568 EAIADAQA
+1568 AIADAQA

-1591 QNAKTAVTT
+1591 QNARTAVTT
-1600 AIAAAQVVLGDIH
+1600 AIAAAQAVLGDIH
-1613 ADQDAIDVAVAALK
+1613 AEQDAIDAAVAALN
-1627 TEVAKYLA
+1627 TEVAKYFA

-1644 YHVPEETPVNKRE
+1644 YNVPEETPVNKRE

-1681 TQARAAAQ
+1681 TQARAVAQ

-1743 LEFAIE
+1743 LQFAIE

-1767 SMPAAMYKDE
+1767 SMPAAMYMDE
-1777 SGKPLSD
+1777 SGKPLPD

-1804 EWVKVGTNRF
+1804 EWIKVGTSRY

-1827 EDSVMEIVENYDI
+1827 EDAVMEIVENYDI

-1898 NAEKPW
+1898 NAAKPW

-1915 GNIKDGHPDG
+1915 GNKKDGHPDG

-1958 YWTFANSAAGYG
+1958 YWTFNNSAAGYG
-1970 VVSSWWSDLLKNN
+1970 VVTSWWSDLLQNN
-1983 PDVKTQLYMGVG
+1983 PDVRTQLYIGVG
-1995 LYWLDPKEAATDKYW
+1995 FYWLNPVEGTTDKYW
-2010 TTEGVGDQEIARQL
+2010 NTLGVGDQEIARQL
-2024 KFNAANPN
+2024 KFNAANPK

-2043 FKANSPN
+2043 LKVNSPN
-2050 ANSAASL
+2050 AISAASL
-2057 IKNDLWATK
+2057 IKNDLWANK

-2081 APVLVNAAFEDGS
+2081 APVLVSAAFEDGS
-2094 HTISWQDN
+2094 NTISWQDN

-2114 EDNEAVNINN
+2114 EDNEAVDINN
-2124 PVKLIATVRKSE
+2124 PVKLIAKVRKTE
-2136 TGLQSYIDHTGK
+2136 TGLQSYTDHTGK

-2175 IIDTTALDSVIVAA
+2175 IVDTSALDSEIAAA

-2223 KDNAKTQ
+2223 KANANTQ
-2230 EEIDRAVEGLKVAVE
+2230 EEIDHAVEGLKAAVE

-2255 NVKVEKVSLDKET
+2255 NVKVEEVSLDKET
-2268 LQLNVGGVY
+2268 LQLNVGDVF
-2277 QLNAIITPSGAAN
+2277 QFKATITPSGAAN
-2290 KNVTWTSSDDGIAAV
+2290 KNVTWTSSDDGIAAI

-2335 VTVSM
+2335 VTVSKPSETIDTTELDSEIAAAEELM
-2340 PSETIDTTELDNQI
+2340 DHAEVGTEAGQYPQEAIDALTAAVTIASAVKINAKTQEEIDRAVEDLKAAVESFKAAQIPDPNVEVEEVSLDKETLQLNVGDVFQLKATITPSDAANKNVTWTSSNDGIAAIDNTGKVTAIAEGTAVITVTTEDGHKTATSVVTVSKPSETIDTTELDNQI
-2354 QIATDLRDTA
+2354 QIAADLRDTA
-2364 AIGTNPGQYP
+2364 RIGTNPGQYP

-2385 TAALTAK
+2385 AAASTAK
-2392 ADAKTQEEIDRAVE
+2392 VDAKTQEDIDSAVE
-2406 GLKVAVESFKAAQIP
+2406 GLKAAVESFKAA
-2421 DPNVK
+2421 
-2426 VEEVSLDKETL
+2426 
-2437 QLNVGGVYQFKAT
+2437 
-2450 ITPSGAANKNVTWT
+2450 
-2464 SSDDGIAA
+2464 
-2472 VDNTGKVTAIAE
+2472 
-2484 GIAVI
+2484 
-2489 TVTTEDG
+2489 
-2496 NKTATSVVTVS
+2496 
-2507 EPSESID
+2507 
-2514 TTELDNQIQIA
+2514 
-2525 TDLRDT
+2525 
-2531 AAIGTKPGQYPQS
+2531 
-2544 AKDALEAAIT
+2544 
-2554 AALTAKADAKTQEE
+2554 
-2568 IDSAT
+2568 
-2573 VNLKSAVARFIAAK
+2573 K
-2587 IPAKVIHV
+2587 IPVPQVIYV

-2601 VSLDKQTLELK
+2601 VSLDKQTLELN

-2623 RPSNADLME
+2623 SPSNADFRQ

-2645 DRTGRVV
+2645 DSAGRVV

-2669 MIATCI
+2669 MTATCV
-2675 VNVSDPATEEEET
+2675 VNVSAPVTEEEET

-2759 KAAIGSWAKQGIAQA
+2759 KTAIGSWATQGIAQA

-2812 SKATTVFADDAE
+2812 SKATTGFADDAD
-2824 IPAWASA
+2824 IPAWARA
-2831 AVAAAVEN
+2831 AVAAAAEN

>member
-1 MNRLLVRCKAICSRM
+1 MNRLFARCKAICSWM
-16 LIVFM
+16 LIVVM

-36 TPPDSDAWTPYQQFL
+36 TPPDSDAWTPYQQYL

-78 SLAITDTAA
+78 SLAISDPAA

-97 NILDAAVASNLNAVM
+97 HILDAAVASNLNAVM
-112 FQVRPSSDALYK
+112 FQVRSSSDALYK

-129 WSTVMT
+129 WSIVMT

-153 AHKRGIEL
+153 AHKRGLEL

-168 RAATAVNDAMVAQLK
+168 RAATAINDAMVAQLK

-217 IADSVMEVVNKYDID
+217 IADSVMEVVDKYDID

-239 FYHEGKAYDYDDKAT
+239 FYHEGKAFDYDDKAT

-273 YKLISDI
+273 YKLISDL

-291 QFGISPAGMWG
+291 QFGISPAGMWA
-302 NIKDGHVNGSPTAG
+302 NMKDGHVNGSPTAG
-316 GGPNYDRAF
+316 GGPNYDRSF

-377 GLYRVNDTTNP
+377 GLYRVNATTNP

-397 AKEEIIREI
+397 AKDEIIREI

-412 RSDITGRGIDG
+412 RSEMTGRGIDG
-423 SFLYQGSNI
+423 SFLYQSSNI
-432 VPGSR
+432 VPGAG
-437 IYKKEAVEEGVRT
+437 IYKKEAVENGVRT
-450 AWVNKA
+450 AWANKA
-456 IAPKSTWKSSV
+456 IAPKATWKSSV

-475 TAEAVDGVTQVTWTS
+475 TAEAVGGVTEVTWIS

-504 FAQNE
+504 FAENE

-522 VGKAVDSDGKDIT
+522 VGKTVDSGGKDIT
-535 SYTDTAISDPSKVQY
+535 SYTDTAVSDPSKVQY

-567 TPVSAID
+567 TPVRAID
-574 ADITTA
+574 ADLTTA
-580 AGTAPVLPLSV
+580 VGTAPVLPVSV
-591 KVNMTSGSPANM
+591 RVNMTSGSPANM
-603 MVKWDKITDPNLYS
+603 MVKWEKITDPNLYS
-617 AAGNS
+617 AAGTS
-622 FDVTGKVIHANG
+622 FDVTGTVIHTNG
-634 TQTEMTVTAHVSVVA
+634 TLTGMTVKAHVSVVA

-677 YTDSTVSSLPVI
+677 YTDHTVSSLPVI

-755 PSVNTTY
+755 PSVNATY
-762 TDGTSSSVAVV
+762 SDGTSSSVAVV

-782 ASINDFT
+782 ARINDFT

-810 VNIVSIDPVYVKT
+810 VNIASIDPVYVKT

-842 TKDTVLVTW
+842 TMDTVLVTW
-851 PIVDPAVDCL
+851 PSVDPAVDCL

-896 GVVNSGA
+896 GVVNGGA
-903 AQSMIKWTG
+903 AQSLMKWTG

-957 GTGLVFKPG
+957 GTGIVFKPG

-983 FALRAEFRSGITA
+983 FALRAEFRAGITT

-1026 TTGLTITLMPGI
+1026 STGLTITLMPGI

-1063 TKDTAEISG
+1063 TKDTTEISG
-1072 AIAAAQSLYDST
+1072 AIAAAQSLYDIT

-1096 ERTGLNAAI
+1096 ERMGLNAAI

-1128 LNSAVEAYIAAQ
+1128 LNSAVEAYMAAQ

-1170 TKPTIS
+1170 TKPAIS
-1176 YNNDPNYV
+1176 YNNDPHYV
-1184 KDGNR
+1184 KNGNR
-1189 SFKIDYNFAG
+1189 SFKIDYYFAG
-1199 TTGTASAYVKGASY
+1199 TSGTASAYVKGASY

-1252 SSATTANFLPANS
+1252 TSATTANFLPANS

-1295 GLVETSAA
+1295 GLVETSSA
-1303 GRVNSTIYI
+1303 GRVNSTIYM
-1312 DDLTAIYNVAPAATL
+1312 DDLTAIYNVTPAATL

-1366 LIAAQSLVNST
+1366 LIAAQSLVSST
-1377 VQSDIDLAAETLNA
+1377 VQSDIDRAAETLNA

-1430 QYQSGAKAALQAA
+1430 QYQSGAKVALQAA

-1450 YNNAGATQGDV
+1450 YNHAGATQGDV

-1491 IAKAKALHDGA
+1491 IAKAIALHDGA
-1502 VAGTEPGQYPQQSID
+1502 VAGTEPGQYPQQSMD

-1522 ITAATTDKADAE
+1522 ITAATTAKADAQ
-1534 TQSDIDRIL
+1534 TQTDIDRIF
-1543 NDLNPAIKAF
+1543 NDLNAAIKAF

-1591 QNAKTAVTT
+1591 QHANTAVTT
-1600 AIAAAQVVLGDIH
+1600 AIAAAQVVVGDIH
-1613 ADQDAIDVAVAALK
+1613 ADQDAIDAAVAALN

-1644 YHVPEETPVNKRE
+1644 YNVPEETPVNKRE

-1681 TQARAAAQ
+1681 TQARAAVQ

-1743 LEFAIE
+1743 LQFAIE

-1784 LKAVGD
+1784 LNAVGN
-1790 MLSKVPDSIYAKHP
+1790 MLSQVPDSIYAKHP
-1804 EWVKVGTNRF
+1804 EWIKVGTSRF

-1898 NAEKPW
+1898 NAAKPW

-1915 GNIKDGHPDG
+1915 GNKKDGHPDG

-1970 VVSSWWSDLLKNN
+1970 VVSSWWSDLLENN
-1983 PDVKTQLYMGVG
+1983 PDVHTQLYMGVG
-1995 LYWLDPKEAATDKYW
+1995 LYWLNPVEGTTDKYW
-2010 TTEGVGDQEIARQL
+2010 NTPGVGDQEIARQL
-2024 KFNAANPN
+2024 KFNAANPH

-2043 FKANSPN
+2043 FKVNSPN
-2050 ANSAASL
+2050 AASAASL

-2081 APVLVNAAFEDGS
+2081 APVLVSGTFEDGS

-2114 EDNEAVNINN
+2114 EDNEAVDINN
-2124 PVKLIATVRKSE
+2124 PVKLIAKVRKSE
-2136 TGLQSYIDHTGK
+2136 TGPQSYTDQTGQ

-2175 IIDTTALDSVIVAA
+2175 MIDTSALDSEIVAA
-2189 VELMDNAEVGTE
+2189 VELVDNAEVGTE

-2223 KDNAKTQ
+2223 KVNAKTQ
-2230 EEIDRAVEGLKVAVE
+2230 EEIDRAAEGLKAAVE
-2245 SFKAAQIPDP
+2245 SFKAAQIVDP
-2255 NVKVEKVSLDKET
+2255 NIKVEEVSLDKET

-2277 QLNAIITPSGAAN
+2277 QLKATITPSGAAN

-2354 QIATDLRDTA
+2354 KIAADLRDTA
-2364 AIGTNPGQYP
+2364 GIGTNPGQYP

-2392 ADAKTQEEIDRAVE
+2392 ADAKTQED
-2406 GLKVAVESFKAAQIP
+2406 
-2421 DPNVK
+2421 
-2426 VEEVSLDKETL
+2426 
-2437 QLNVGGVYQFKAT
+2437 
-2450 ITPSGAANKNVTWT
+2450 
-2464 SSDDGIAA
+2464 
-2472 VDNTGKVTAIAE
+2472 
-2484 GIAVI
+2484 
-2489 TVTTEDG
+2489 
-2496 NKTATSVVTVS
+2496 
-2507 EPSESID
+2507 
-2514 TTELDNQIQIA
+2514 
-2525 TDLRDT
+2525 
-2531 AAIGTKPGQYPQS
+2531 
-2544 AKDALEAAIT
+2544 
-2554 AALTAKADAKTQEE
+2554 

-2587 IPAKVIHV
+2587 IPVHEVIYV

-2601 VSLDKQTLELK
+2601 VSLDKQTLELN
-2612 IGDESQLTAAI
+2612 IGDESQLTATI
-2623 RPSNADLME
+2623 RPSNADLKL

-2645 DRTGRVV
+2645 DRAGRVV

-2669 MIATCI
+2669 MTATCV
-2675 VNVSDPATEEEET
+2675 VNVNAPVTEEEEP
-2688 KPEENVEV
+2688 KPEENFEV

-2759 KAAIGSWAKQGIAQA
+2759 MAAIGSWAKQGIAQA

-2812 SKATTVFADDAE
+2812 SKATTGFADDAE
-2824 IPAWASA
+2824 IPAWAR
-2831 AVAAAVEN
+2831 AVVATAVEN

-2869 EFASK
+2869 EFASE

>member
-1 MNRLLVRCKAICSRM
+1 M
-16 LIVFM
+16 LIVLM
-21 LTSMLPAIHVSAAGV
+21 LTSMLPAIPVSAAGG
-36 TPPDSDAWTPYQQFL
+36 TPPDPDAWAPYQQYL

-78 SLAITDTAA
+78 SLAIADTAA

-112 FQVRPSSDALYK
+112 FQVRPSSDALYQ

-144 DPLEYAIDE
+144 DPLQYAIDE

-168 RAATAVNDAMVAQLK
+168 RAATAINDTMVAQLK

-194 DWIKKAYDG
+194 DWIKKSYDG

-217 IADSVMEVVNKYDID
+217 VEDSVMEVVNKYDID

-239 FYHEGKAYDYDDKAT
+239 FYHEGNVYDYDDKAT

-273 YKLISDI
+273 YKLISDL

-302 NIKDGHVNGSPTAG
+302 NMKDGHVNGSPTAG
-316 GGPNYDRAF
+316 GGPNYDRDF

-333 EGLIDYLTPQVYWPF
+333 EGLVDYLTPQVYWPF

-357 IATWWA
+357 IAAWWA

-377 GLYRVNDTTNP
+377 GLYRVNDTTNS

-397 AKEEIIREI
+397 AKDEIIREI

-412 RSDITGRGIDG
+412 ISAITGRGING

-432 VPGSR
+432 VPDAK
-437 IYKKEAVEEGVRT
+437 IYKKEAVEKGVRT
-450 AWVNKA
+450 AWANKA
-456 IAPKSTWKSSV
+456 IAPRSTWKSGV

-475 TAEAVDGVTQVTWTS
+475 AAETVGGGTQVTWTS
-490 NDETGSTAYYAIYR
+490 GDDTGSTAYYAIYR
-504 FAQNE
+504 FAQGE
-509 NLDTSDSTKIIAV
+509 NPDTSDSAKIIAV
-522 VGKAVDSDGKDIT
+522 VGKAVDNDGKDIT
-535 SYTDTAISDPSKVQY
+535 SYTDTAVSDPSKVQY
-550 VVTALDRLQNES
+550 VVTALDRLHNES

-567 TPVSAID
+567 TPVHAID

-580 AGTAPVLPLSV
+580 VGTAPVLPVSV
-591 KVNMTSGSPANM
+591 KVDMTSGSPANM
-603 MVKWDKITDPNLYS
+603 MVKWNKITDPDLYS

-622 FDVTGKVIHANG
+622 FDVTGTVINSNG
-634 TQTEMTVTAHVSVVA
+634 TPTEMTATAHVSVVA

-661 TEQNTA
+661 TEQHTA

-677 YTDSTVSSLPVI
+677 YTNHTVSSLPVV
-689 WETPDPEDY
+689 WETPDPADY
-698 KNAAPFDEYRN
+698 TNAAPFNEYKN
-709 PSVKGI
+709 PSVRGI
-715 QGIVDGTNLKAEG
+715 QGIVDGTNLRAEG
-728 NYIVYPAVNLYA
+728 NYIVYPAVNAYS
-740 PIAVTTRVGIPPILP
+740 PIAVKTRVGIPPILP
-755 PSVNTTY
+755 PSVNATY
-762 TDGTSSSVAVV
+762 TDGTSASVAVV
-773 WDDIPAENY
+773 WDDIPAADY
-782 ASINDFT
+782 ASMNTFT
-789 VKGTVEGAAMKV
+789 VKGTVKGAAMKV
-801 EAAVTVESA
+801 EAAVTVERA
-810 VNIVSIDPVYVKT
+810 VNIVSIDTVYVKT
-823 GIGVAPKLPNTVKV
+823 GIGVAPKLPSTVKV

-851 PIVDPAVDCL
+851 PSVDPAVDCL
-861 TTHRFTVTGTINGT
+861 STHRFTVAGTINGT

-896 GVVNSGA
+896 GAVNGGA
-903 AQSMIKWTG
+903 AQSMMKWTG
-912 DSASST
+912 DSVSST
-918 PPTLSYDTA
+918 PPTLSYDAA

-942 SKVAGTASAYVRPNQ
+942 SKVAGTASAYIRPNQ
-957 GTGLVFKPG
+957 GTGIVFKPG

-975 VYGNNVTT
+975 VYGNNVKTYS
-983 FALRAEFRSGITA
+983 LRAEFRSGITT
-996 GSTNTNQNISNT
+996 GSPNKNQDISST

-1013 WKYLEYTVAPSYQ
+1013 WKNLTYNVDPSYQ
-1026 TTGLTITLMPGI
+1026 ATGLCITLLPGI
-1038 VATSSNDKVDS
+1038 VATSSTDKVDS

-1063 TKDTAEISG
+1063 AKDTAEISG

-1084 TAGTGHGQYPLS
+1084 TAGTGNGQYPVS
-1096 ERTGLNAAI
+1096 ERMGLHAAI
-1105 DAAASVMNNPAAVMA
+1105 DAAAGVMNNPAAVMA
-1120 DLYSATDL
+1120 DMYSATDL
-1128 LNSAVEAYIAAQ
+1128 LNSAVDAYMAAQ

-1151 YEDHGSGKSIVD
+1151 YEDHGSGKSMVD
-1163 WINDGGS
+1163 WVNDGGS
-1170 TKPTIS
+1170 TKPAIS
-1176 YNNDPNYV
+1176 YSNDPAYV
-1184 KDGNR
+1184 KNGNR

-1199 TTGTASAYVKGASY
+1199 TSGTVSAYVKGASY
-1213 PNQKL
+1213 PNPKL
-1218 KFTGENTPNKIG
+1218 KFTGDNTPNKIG
-1230 FWLYGNDETIFS
+1230 FWLYGNDETIYS

-1252 SSATTANFLPANS
+1252 SSPLTANFLPANS
-1265 VMKSGWNFVTYDVP
+1265 VMKSGWNFVTYDLST
-1279 QATFN
+1279 AN
-1284 ASTGLLLNIMP
+1284 INSSTGLLLNIMP
-1295 GLVETSAA
+1295 GLVELSAA
-1303 GRVNSTIYI
+1303 GRVNGTIYM

-1327 NKTGLIGAIA
+1327 NKTALIGAIA
-1337 TAKSLLLG
+1337 AAKSLLLG
-1345 AVEGTQGGQYPIG
+1345 AVEGTQGGQYPVG
-1358 STAILNDA
+1358 STADLNVA
-1366 LIAAQSLVNST
+1366 LMAAQALVDST
-1377 VQSDIDLAAETLNA
+1377 IQSDIDHAAEILNT
-1391 AVNTFKTS
+1391 AVNTFKAS

-1411 AIDAAKAKHDLA
+1411 AIDAAQAKHDIA
-1423 VEGALPG
+1423 VEGTLPG
-1430 QYQSGAKAALQAA
+1430 QYPSGAKAALQAA

-1450 YNNAGATQGDV
+1450 YNYADPTQEEV
-1461 EAAKTALAQ
+1461 EAAKTELAQ
-1470 AVADFDGMV
+1470 AVVDFDGMV
-1479 VSPLVTIDLDAA
+1479 VAPVVTIDLDAA
-1491 IAKAKALHDGA
+1491 IAKANALHDGA
-1502 VAGTEPGQYPQQSID
+1502 VAGTEPGQYPPQSID
-1517 DLLSA
+1517 DLALA
-1522 ITAATTDKADAE
+1522 ITAATTAKADAA
-1534 TQSDIDRIL
+1534 TQADIDLIL
-1543 NDLNPAIKAF
+1543 NHLNAAIKTF
-1553 EDAMVPLDVDKTELI
+1553 EDSMVPLEVDRTKLNG
-1568 EAIADAQA
+1568 AIADAQA

-1600 AIAAAQVVLGDIH
+1600 AIAAAQVVLDDIH
-1613 ADQDAIDVAVAALK
+1613 ANQDAIDAAVATLN
-1627 TEVAKYLA
+1627 TEVGKYLA

-1644 YHVPEETPVNKRE
+1644 YKVPEETPLNKRE

-1681 TQARAAAQ
+1681 TQARAAVQ

-1701 ETGANAVMFQV
+1701 GTGVNAVMFQV

-1733 KQDVDPGFDP
+1733 KQNGDPGFDP

-1767 SMPAAMYKDE
+1767 SMPPAMYKDE
-1777 SGKPLSD
+1777 SGNPLPD

-1804 EWVKVGTNRF
+1804 EWIKVGTSRF
-1814 VLDPGIPEAAKYV
+1814 VLDPGIPEAEKYV

-1868 TYADKTEFPKIE
+1868 TYADKAEFPKIE

-1898 NAEKPW
+1898 NAAKPW

-1915 GNIKDGHPDG
+1915 GNMKDGHPDG

-1983 PDVKTQLYMGVG
+1983 PDVQTQLYIGVG
-1995 LYWLDPKEAATDKYW
+1995 LYWLDPNEAASDKYW
-2010 TTEGVGDQEIARQL
+2010 NTLGVGDQEIARQL

-2032 IDGTMIFTYNS
+2032 IDGTMMFTYNS
-2043 FKANSPN
+2043 FKVNSPN
-2050 ANSAASL
+2050 AVSAASL

-2081 APVLVNAAFEDGS
+2081 APVIVSATVEDGS
-2094 HTISWQDN
+2094 HTIRWQDH
-2102 DENTAYYAVYRF
+2102 DEKTAYYAVYRF
-2114 EDNEAVNINN
+2114 EDHEAVNINN
-2124 PVKLIATVRKSE
+2124 PVKLIAKVRKSE
-2136 TGLQSYIDHTGK
+2136 TGLQSYTDPTGT

-2163 ESIPSNESTQLP
+2163 ESMPSNESTQLP
-2175 IIDTTALDSVIVAA
+2175 MVDTSALDSEIIAA
-2189 VELMDNAEVGTE
+2189 VELMDHAEVGTE
-2201 AGQYPQEAIDALTAA
+2201 AGQYPQEAIDALNAA
-2216 VTIASAI
+2216 VTLASAI
-2223 KDNAKTQ
+2223 KVNAKTQ
-2230 EEIDRAVEGLKVAVE
+2230 EEIDLAVEGLKAAVE
-2245 SFKAAQIPDP
+2245 SFKAAQILDPD
-2255 NVKVEKVSLDKET
+2255 V
-2268 LQLNVGGVY
+2268 
-2277 QLNAIITPSGAAN
+2277 
-2290 KNVTWTSSDDGIAAV
+2290 
-2305 DNTGKVTAIAEGIAV
+2305 
-2320 ITVTTEDGNKTATSV
+2320 
-2335 VTVSM
+2335 
-2340 PSETIDTTELDNQI
+2340 
-2354 QIATDLRDTA
+2354 R
-2364 AIGTNPGQYP
+2364 
-2374 QSAKDALEAAI
+2374 
-2385 TAALTAK
+2385 
-2392 ADAKTQEEIDRAVE
+2392 
-2406 GLKVAVESFKAAQIP
+2406 
-2421 DPNVK
+2421 

-2437 QLNVGGVYQFKAT
+2437 QLNVGAVFQLKAT

-2472 VDNTGKVTAIAE
+2472 VDNAGKVAAIAE
-2484 GIAVI
+2484 GTAVI

-2496 NKTATSVVTVS
+2496 NKTATAVVTVS
-2507 EPSESID
+2507 LPSETID
-2514 TTELDNQIQIA
+2514 TTELDNHITIA
-2525 TDLRDT
+2525 TDVRDT
-2531 AAIGTKPGQYPQS
+2531 AAIGSNPGQYPQS
-2544 AKDALEAAIT
+2544 AKDTLEAAIT
-2554 AALTAKADAKTQEE
+2554 AALTAKVDAKTQEE
-2568 IDSAT
+2568 ID
-2573 VNLKSAVARFIAAK
+2573 NAVEGLIAAVESFK
-2587 IPAKVIHV
+2587 AAQIPVPEVIHV
-2595 PIHVTG
+2595 TIHVTG

-2612 IGDESQLTAAI
+2612 VGDESQLTAAI
-2623 RPSNADLME
+2623 RPHNADFMQ

-2645 DRTGRVV
+2645 DSAGRVV

-2658 AIITVTTTDGN
+2658 ATITVTTADGN
-2669 MIATCI
+2669 MTATCV
-2675 VNVSDPATEEEET
+2675 VNVSAPVTEEEEP
-2688 KPEENVEV
+2688 KPGENVEV
-2696 KFSDILGHWAEAS
+2696 KFSDIVGHWAEAS

-2730 SEVTRAEFAVM
+2730 SEVTRSEFAVM

-2774 VQAGIVKGYSDGSF
+2774 VQAGILKGYSDGSF

-2793 ISRVEMVTMIV
+2793 ISRIEMVTMIV
-2804 NALGFADN
+2804 NALGFADK

-2824 IPAWASA
+2824 IPAWAQA

-2839 GLVQGVGGNK
+2839 GIVQGVGGNK

-2854 TATRAESVVV
+2854 TATRAESVVI

>member
-1 MNRLLVRCKAICSRM
+1 MNRFFARCKAICSRM
-16 LIVFM
+16 LIVLM
-21 LTSMLPAIHVSAAGV
+21 LTSMLPAIHVSAAGAN
-36 TPPDSDAWTPYQQFL
+36 PPDSDAWAPYQQYL

-78 SLAITDTAA
+78 SLAIADTAA

-97 NILDAAVASNLNAVM
+97 NMLDAAAASNLNAVM

-144 DPLEYAIDE
+144 DPLQYAIDE

-168 RAATAVNDAMVAQLK
+168 RAATAINDTMVAQLK

-194 DWIKKAYDG
+194 DWIKKSYDG

-217 IADSVMEVVNKYDID
+217 VEDSVMEVVNKYDID

-239 FYHEGKAYDYDDKAT
+239 FYHEGNVYDYDDKAT

-263 DIGDWRRNNT
+263 NIGDWRRNNT
-273 YKLISDI
+273 YKLISGL

-302 NIKDGHVNGSPTAG
+302 NMKDGHANGSPTAG
-316 GGPNYDRAF
+316 GGPNYDRDF

-333 EGLIDYLTPQVYWPF
+333 EGLVDYLTPQVYWPF

-363 DHLTNPNTKLYMGM
+363 DHLTNPDTKLYMGM
-377 GLYRVNDTTNP
+377 GLYRVNDTTNS

-397 AKEEIIREI
+397 AKDEIIREI

-412 RSDITGRGIDG
+412 ISAITGRGING

-432 VPGSR
+432 VPDAKV
-437 IYKKEAVEEGVRT
+437 YKKEAVEKGVRA
-450 AWVNKA
+450 AWANKA
-456 IAPKSTWKSSV
+456 IAPTSTWKSGV

-475 TAEAVDGVTQVTWTS
+475 AAEPADGVTQVTWTS
-490 NDETGSTAYYAIYR
+490 GDDTGSTAYYVIYR
-504 FAQNE
+504 FAQGANP
-509 NLDTSDSTKIIAV
+509 DTSDSTKIIAV
-522 VGKAVDSDGKDIT
+522 VGKNVDLDGKDIT
-535 SYTDTAISDPSKVQY
+535 SYTDTTVSDPSKVQY
-550 VVTALDRLQNES
+550 VVTALDRLHNES

-567 TPVSAID
+567 APVHAID
-574 ADITTA
+574 ANMTTA
-580 AGTAPVLPLSV
+580 VGTAPVLPVSV
-591 KVNMTSGSPANM
+591 KVDMTSGSPANM

-617 AAGNS
+617 AAGDS
-622 FDVTGKVIHANG
+622 FDVTGTVMNTNG
-634 TQTEMTVTAHVSVVA
+634 TPTEMTATAHVSVVA

-661 TEQNTA
+661 TEQHTA

-677 YTDSTVSSLPVI
+677 YTDHTVSSLPVV

-698 KNAAPFDEYRN
+698 KNAAPFNEYKN
-709 PSVKGI
+709 PSVRGI
-715 QGIVDGTNLKAEG
+715 QGTVDGTNLRAEG
-728 NYIVYPAVNLYA
+728 NYIVYPAVNAYA
-740 PIAVTTRVGIPPILP
+740 PIAVKTRVGIPPILP
-755 PSVNTTY
+755 PSVNATY
-762 TDGTSSSVAVV
+762 ADGTSATVAVV
-773 WDDIPAENY
+773 WDDIPAADY
-782 ASINDFT
+782 ASMNTFT
-789 VKGTVEGAAMKV
+789 VKGTVEGAAMKA
-801 EAAVTVESA
+801 EAAVTVERA
-810 VNIVSIDPVYVKT
+810 VNIVSIDPVYVQT

-842 TKDTVLVTW
+842 TTDTVLVTW
-851 PIVDPAVDCL
+851 PSVDPAVECL
-861 TTHRFTVTGTINGT
+861 STHRFTVAGTINGT

-883 EVAAVIVLDDFEN
+883 EVAAVVFLDDFEN
-896 GVVNSGA
+896 GAVNGGA
-903 AQSMIKWTG
+903 AQSMMKWTG
-912 DSASST
+912 DSVSST
-918 PPTLSYDTA
+918 PPTLSYDTV

-957 GTGLVFKPG
+957 GTGIVFKPG

-975 VYGNNVTT
+975 VYGNNVKTYS
-983 FALRAEFRSGITA
+983 LRAEFRSGMTT
-996 GSTNTNQNISNT
+996 GSPNKNQDISNT

-1013 WKYLEYTVAPSYQ
+1013 WKYLTYNVDPSYQ
-1026 TTGLTITLMPGI
+1026 ATGLCITLLPGI
-1038 VATSSNDKVDS
+1038 VATSSTDKVDS

-1084 TAGTGHGQYPLS
+1084 TAGTGNGQYPVS
-1096 ERTGLNAAI
+1096 ERMGLNTAV
-1105 DAAASVMNNPAAVMA
+1105 DAAARVMNNPAAVMA
-1120 DLYSATDL
+1120 DIYSATDL
-1128 LNSAVEAYIAAQ
+1128 LNAAVDAYHAAQ

-1151 YEDHGSGKSIVD
+1151 YEDHGSGKSLVD

-1170 TKPTIS
+1170 TKPAIS
-1176 YNNDPNYV
+1176 YNNDSNYV
-1184 KDGNR
+1184 KNGNR

-1199 TTGTASAYVKGASY
+1199 TSGTVSAYVKGASY
-1213 PNQKL
+1213 PNPKL
-1218 KFTGENTPNKIG
+1218 KFTGDNTPNKIG

-1242 LRAEIRKADG
+1242 LRAEVRKADG
-1252 SSATTANFLPANS
+1252 SSPTTANFLPANS
-1265 VMKSGWNFVTYDVP
+1265 VMRSGWNFVTYDLST
-1279 QATFN
+1279 AN
-1284 ASTGLLLNIMP
+1284 INSSTGLLLNIMP

-1303 GRVNSTIYI
+1303 GRVNGTIYM

-1327 NKTGLIGAIA
+1327 NKTALIGAIA
-1337 TAKSLLLG
+1337 AAKSLLLG
-1345 AVEGTQGGQYPIG
+1345 AVEGTQGGQYPVG
-1358 STAILNDA
+1358 SIADLNVA
-1366 LIAAQSLVNST
+1366 LVAAQSLVSST
-1377 VQSDIDLAAETLNA
+1377 VQSDIDHAAEILNT
-1391 AVNTFKTS
+1391 AVDTFKAS

-1411 AIDAAKAKHDLA
+1411 AIDAAKAKHDVA
-1423 VEGALPG
+1423 VEGTLPG

-1443 IDAANTV
+1443 IEAANTV
-1450 YNNAGATQGDV
+1450 SNHADATKEEV
-1461 EAAKTALAQ
+1461 EAAKAALAQ
-1470 AVADFDGMV
+1470 AVVDFDGMV
-1479 VSPLVTIDLDAA
+1479 VAPLVTIDLDAA
-1491 IAKAKALHDGA
+1491 IAKANALHDGA
-1502 VAGTEPGQYPQQSID
+1502 VAGTEPGQYPPKSID
-1517 DLLSA
+1517 DLGSAITSA
-1522 ITAATTDKADAE
+1522 ITAKADAA
-1534 TQSDIDRIL
+1534 TQTDIDLIL
-1543 NDLNPAIKAF
+1543 NHLNAAIKTF
-1553 EDAMVPLDVDKTELI
+1553 EDSMVPMDVDRTKLNG
-1568 EAIADAQA
+1568 AIADAQA

-1591 QNAKTAVTT
+1591 QNAKTAVIT
-1600 AIAAAQVVLGDIH
+1600 AIAAAQAVLDDIH
-1613 ADQDAIDVAVAALK
+1613 ANQDAIDAAVAVLN
-1627 TEVAKYLA
+1627 TEVGKYFA

-1644 YHVPEETPVNKRE
+1644 YNVPEATPVNKRE

-1681 TQARAAAQ
+1681 TQARMAVQ

-1701 ETGANAVMFQV
+1701 GTGANAVMFQV

-1733 KQDVDPGFDP
+1733 KQDGDPGFDP
-1743 LEFAIE
+1743 LQFAIE

-1767 SMPAAMYKDE
+1767 SMPPAMYKDE
-1777 SGKPLSD
+1777 SGNPLPD
-1784 LKAVGD
+1784 LKAVGE

-1804 EWVKVGTNRF
+1804 EWIKVGTSRF
-1814 VLDPGIPEAAKYV
+1814 VLDPGIPEAEKYV
-1827 EDSVMEIVENYDI
+1827 EDSIMEIVENYDI

-1860 YSDQSTYD
+1860 YSDTSTYD
-1868 TYADKTEFPKIE
+1868 TYADKAEFPKIE

-1898 NAEKPW
+1898 NAAKPW

-1915 GNIKDGHPDG
+1915 GNMKDGHPDG

-1983 PDVKTQLYMGVG
+1983 PDVQTQLYIGVG
-1995 LYWLDPKEAATDKYW
+1995 LYWLDPNEAASDKYW
-2010 TTEGVGDQEIARQL
+2010 NTLGVGDQEIARQL

-2043 FKANSPN
+2043 FKVNSPN
-2050 ANSAASL
+2050 AVSAASL

-2081 APVLVNAAFEDGS
+2081 APVIVSATVEDGS

-2102 DENTAYYAVYRF
+2102 DEKTAYYAVYRF
-2114 EDNEAVNINN
+2114 EDHEAVNIND
-2124 PVKLIATVRKSE
+2124 PVKLIAKVRKSE
-2136 TGLQSYIDHTGK
+2136 TGLHSYTDPAGT
-2148 PTSNYVVTALNRLSD
+2148 PASNYVVTALNRLSD
-2163 ESIPSNESTQLP
+2163 ESMPSNESTQLE
-2175 IIDTTALDSVIVAA
+2175 IIDTSALDSEIAA
-2189 VELMDNAEVGTE
+2189 AMELLENAEVGTE
-2201 AGQYPQEAIDALTAA
+2201 VGQYPQEAIDALTAA
-2216 VTIASAI
+2216 VAIASGT
-2223 KDNAKTQ
+2223 KVNAKTQ
-2230 EEIDRAVEGLKVAVE
+2230 EEIDIAVEGLKSAVE

-2255 NVKVEKVSLDKET
+2255 D
-2268 LQLNVGGVY
+2268 
-2277 QLNAIITPSGAAN
+2277 
-2290 KNVTWTSSDDGIAAV
+2290 
-2305 DNTGKVTAIAEGIAV
+2305 
-2320 ITVTTEDGNKTATSV
+2320 
-2335 VTVSM
+2335 
-2340 PSETIDTTELDNQI
+2340 
-2354 QIATDLRDTA
+2354 
-2364 AIGTNPGQYP
+2364 
-2374 QSAKDALEAAI
+2374 
-2385 TAALTAK
+2385 
-2392 ADAKTQEEIDRAVE
+2392 
-2406 GLKVAVESFKAAQIP
+2406 
-2421 DPNVK
+2421 VK

-2437 QLNVGGVYQFKAT
+2437 QLNVGAVFQLKAT

-2472 VDNTGKVTAIAE
+2472 IDNTGKVTAIAE
-2484 GIAVI
+2484 GTAVI

-2496 NKTATSVVTVS
+2496 NKTATAVVTVS
-2507 EPSESID
+2507 LPSETID
-2514 TTELDNQIQIA
+2514 TTELDNQIKTA
-2525 TDLRDT
+2525 ADLRDT
-2531 AAIGTKPGQYPQS
+2531 ADIGTNPGQYPQI

-2554 AALTAKADAKTQEE
+2554 DALTAKADAQTQDE
-2568 IDSAT
+2568 IDRAA

-2587 IPAKVIHV
+2587 NPAPVYEV
-2595 PIHVTG
+2595 VHVTG

-2612 IGDESQLTAAI
+2612 VGDQSQLTAAI
-2623 RPSNADLME
+2623 RPNNADFMQ
-2632 VTWKSSNENVAIV
+2632 VTWKSSDENVAIV
-2645 DRTGRVV
+2645 DGAGRVV

-2658 AIITVTTTDGN
+2658 ATITVTTADGN
-2669 MIATCI
+2669 MTATCV
-2675 VNVSDPATEEEET
+2675 VNVIAPVTEEEET

-2696 KFSDILGHWAEAS
+2696 KFSDIVGHWAEAS
-2709 IKLAAAKGIISGYA
+2709 IKLAAAKGIIGGYA

-2741 LARMLNLQGN
+2741 LARMLNLPGD
-2751 GAELEFND
+2751 GAELAFND

-2774 VQAGIVKGYSDGSF
+2774 VQAGIVNGYSDGSF

-2793 ISRVEMVTMIV
+2793 ISRIEMVMMIV

-2824 IPAWASA
+2824 IPAWARA

-2839 GLVQGVGGNK
+2839 GLVQGVGGNR

-2854 TATRAESVVV
+2854 TATRAESVVI